1 MGIVSRD
8 NYNNITFILGKIQWS
23 MQLNSLTSTQ
33 AGKFIL
39 NSLGFYRKSFNSDKI
54 KKKKKKQAEGFPI
67 VICLSVVK
75 HLLQVFACEQ
85 RI

>member
-54 KKKKKKQAEGFPI
+54 KKKKRNKQRASLL
-67 VICLSVVK
+67 LSAS
-75 HLLQVFACEQ
+75 Q
-85 RI
+85 